1 MNEMYFLEKHENGIR
16 CQYNQLLNN
25 LTSVPDIVAHMYQR
39 QKLSA
44 KELEHFQQFRATP
57 IRASEE
63 LLNIIIGKSSD
74 VYQCFLESLQKTR
87 QHHVYQMLL
96 SDHKNGTTGELLYLQ
111 TCCTLKSVGSHL
123 KEQLLGAFS

>member
-1 MNEMYFLEKHENGIR
+1 MYFLEKHEIRIR

-39 QKLSA
+39 QKLTA
-44 KELEHFQQFRATP
+44 KELEQLQQFHSTP

-63 LLNIIIGKSSD
+63 LLNIIIRKSSD

-87 QHHVYQMLL
+87 QHHVYQML
-96 SDHKNGTTGELLYLQ
+96 SSEQKNETTS
-111 TCCTLKSVGSHL
+111 K
-123 KEQLLGAFS
+123 